1 MNNDNDLELRQAI
14 EKVNH
19 INSKLI
25 VINKVKKYIWL
36 KSIALQFINKTYGK
50 ISSKERIKLKEF
62 GRCQSLFIDIVKDN
76 LLIKNLYGNN
86 AICKKDYLTFINSK
100 WFPLHNEIVNKNTSK
115 ILFKDTIEECTFKD
129 KCKVITEVIVDY
141 NNVSERKIL
150 ADIIELWVS
159 ENYHSNIHLNPNN
172 FWYHPKILE
181 LKEEGLLDNLEYLI
195 EDIID
200 QYNSGNDI
208 SIISSK
214 SGFKVNF
221 KVKSILLTILYY
233 YNKKS
238 I

>member
-1 MNNDNDLELRQAI
+1 MQNIIMCNCNQSINNNDLELKKAI

-19 INSKLI
+19 INNKLI

-50 ISSKERIKLKEF
+50 ISEKESIKLKEF

-76 LLIKNLYGNN
+76 LLIKYLSGNH
-86 AICKKDYLTFINSK
+86 AIWKKDYLTFINSK

-115 ILFKDTIEECTFKD
+115 ILFKDTIEECTFKG

-141 NNVSERKIL
+141 NNISERKIL

-159 ENYHSNIHLNPNN
+159 EKYHSNIHLNPTN

-181 LKEEGLLDNLEYLI
+181 LKEKGLLNNIEYLI
-195 EDIID
+195 EGIINE
-200 QYNSGNDI
+200 YNIGNDI

-214 SGFKVNF
+214 FSFNVDF
-221 KVKSILLTILYY
+221 KVK
-233 YNKKS
+233 
-238 I
+238 